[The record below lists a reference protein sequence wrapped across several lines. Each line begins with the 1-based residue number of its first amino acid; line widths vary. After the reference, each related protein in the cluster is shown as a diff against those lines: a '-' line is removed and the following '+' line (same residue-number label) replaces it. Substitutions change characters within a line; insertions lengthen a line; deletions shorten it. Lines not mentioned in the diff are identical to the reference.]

1 MDEKLKKRIKGVIWR
16 FGLEL
21 FASLLLVYYTW
32 VLNKPFNIFFV
43 GMILC
48 IILMEQINHNS
59 IMEREYWNKLK

>member
-21 FASLLLVYYTW
+21 FASFLLVYYTW

-59 IMEREYWNKLK
+59 VMEREYWNKLK